1 MLYHIHAIDRA
12 DAGSTRADNRAAHL
26 DYLRGFKNVVLAG
39 AALNDDGETPIGSVL
54 VVNVASRAEAEA
66 FSAGDPFTKAGLFG
80 SVSITRMRKAI
91 FSPEAAEGA

>member
-12 DAGSTRADNRAAHL
+12 DAGSTRADNRAEHL
-26 DYLRGFKNVVLAG
+26 DYLSGFKNIVLAG
-39 AALNDDGETPIGSVL
+39 AALSDDGETPVGSVL
-54 VVNVASRAEAEA
+54 VVNVADRAEAEA

-80 SVSITRMRKAI
+80 SVSITRMRKGV